1 MSAPAPAAPA
11 PAYLAESMATLEKK
25 SEADGLDNVS
35 VGGES
40 VVDAEAYLPGDSH
53 IRGSGMLGT
62 FSNLVVCMRAQGLG
76 MIDSHLV
83 DTLACMQTLASVR
96 A

>member
-1 MSAPAPAAPA
+1 MSASTAPT
-11 PAYLAESMATLEKK
+11 YLAESTAQLEKK
-25 SEADGLDNVS
+25 SASDGLDTLSVS
-35 VGGES
+35 SIE
-40 VVDAEAYLPGDSH
+40 AEGYLPGDSH